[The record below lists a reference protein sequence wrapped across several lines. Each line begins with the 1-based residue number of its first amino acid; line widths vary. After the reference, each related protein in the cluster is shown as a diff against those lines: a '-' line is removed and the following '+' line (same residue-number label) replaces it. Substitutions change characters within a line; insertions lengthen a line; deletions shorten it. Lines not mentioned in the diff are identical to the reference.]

1 MDRFKSVL
9 IEGNVGRRDER
20 ETDRVDV
27 VRTMAAYIDLNPVR
41 AGLVRDA
48 ADYPWC
54 GYGEA
59 KAGTRKAQRG
69 ICRVVEKPVDG
80 WEISQVAEIYAGL
93 LGSGQ
98 EPSKGPASRNKL
110 QSSPTSKP
118 KQTRQGMQARATNG
132 EALGIAELVRQRV
145 RLFSEA
151 MVLGS
156 KAFVD
161 EVFQIQRSKFGP
173 KRKEGAR
180 RVSECEGALFTM
192 KRVRR
197 WDG

>member
-1 MDRFKSVL
+1 ML
-9 IEGNVGRRDER
+9 N
-20 ETDRVDV
+20 
-27 VRTMAAYIDLNPVR
+27 IDLNDVR
-41 AGLVRDA
+41 AGWVRDA

-80 WEISQVAEIYAGL
+80 WETSQVADLYAGL
-93 LGSGQ
+93 LGIGQ
-98 EPSKGPASRNKL
+98 EPSKGLTSKNKL

-118 KQTRQGMQARATNG
+118 KQTRRVLQARANDG
-132 EALGIAELVRQRV
+132 ETLGVAELVRQRV

-161 EVFQIQRSKFGP
+161 EVFQIERSKFGP

-180 RVSECEGALFTM
+180 RVIECEGAL
-192 KRVRR
+192 
-197 WDG
+197 